1 MNQAAGMS
9 ADNVEILSQTEYL
22 AEEQSFKGKC
32 KILRKISELRTLSV
46 DISADISA
54 IQEGFDY
61 FITIPLIFVWCTE
74 CKFW

>member
-54 IQEGFDY
+54 SQEGFDY

-74 CKFW
+74 CKSW

>member
-9 ADNVEILSQTEYL
+9 ADNVEILSQTECL

-32 KILRKISELRTLSV
+32 KILRTISELSTLSI
-46 DISADISA
+46 DISAS
-54 IQEGFDY
+54 QEGFDY
-61 FITIPLIFVWCTE
+61 FITIPLIFVWCTD

>member
-46 DISADISA
+46 DISAARRGLIIS
-54 IQEGFDY
+54 
-61 FITIPLIFVWCTE
+61 
-74 CKFW
+74 

>member
-54 IQEGFDY
+54 SQEGFDY

>member
-1 MNQAAGMS
+1 MNQASGMS

-54 IQEGFDY
+54 SQEGFDY